1 MKYILKKVRII
12 IPIFI
17 ILILSVSHVN
27 AENYWGEAGEINELE
42 EEITKQYQELLGQ
55 SGAEE
60 LFSLIPDD
68 ARGTLE
74 KNNIDTITPDTL
86 IDIDIFSFIKG
97 IFVTVRD
104 SATKPLSMLLSCIG
118 IIMLYALL
126 NSFKSGFNDGSY
138 ERVFSVVSVIC
149 ISSAIIMPIAQM
161 ITKAAELIKQISSF
175 ILSFVPVYVGII
187 TASGKPISAV
197 SYSVSLIG
205 AVQVISRIA
214 AVVLVPLLA
223 VYLAFCLI
231 GATSTQISI
240 DGIARSVKNA
250 VIVSLGFLM
259 TVFVGLLTIQGI
271 VASSSDTV
279 TTKATKFAIST
290 FLPVVGSAV
299 SEAFNSVQGCLSL
312 IKSTIGTFGI
322 ITLIAAFL
330 PSIIAILLMQ
340 LSLSISSG
348 IGDMLQCSRIT
359 SLLRSASS
367 VLSLLLGIL
376 LIFFILLVVS
386 IGIMLT
392 LAGG

>member
-27 AENYWGEAGEINELE
+27 AENYWGEGGEINELE
-42 EEITKQYQELLGQ
+42 DEITKQYQELLGQ

-86 IDIDIFSFIKG
+86 IDIDIFSFIKD

>member
-187 TASGKPISAV
+187 TASGKPISSV

-205 AVQVISRIA
+205 AVQVISRMA

-312 IKSTIGTFGI
+312 IKSTVGTFGI

-330 PSIIAILLMQ
+330 PSIISILLMQ

>member
-312 IKSTIGTFGI
+312 IKSTVGTFGI